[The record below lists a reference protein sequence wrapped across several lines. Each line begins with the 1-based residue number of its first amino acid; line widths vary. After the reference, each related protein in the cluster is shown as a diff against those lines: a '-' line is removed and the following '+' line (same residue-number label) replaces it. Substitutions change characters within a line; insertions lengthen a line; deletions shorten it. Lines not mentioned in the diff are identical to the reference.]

1 MNNDH
6 INADN
11 KIIVI
16 DVIALQKPSE
26 VYAIS
31 IIPTSEK
38 ENLVCKIGCREFKLL
53 K

>member
-6 INADN
+6 INANN
-11 KIIVI
+11 KITFI

-38 ENLVCKIGCREFKLL
+38 ENLICKIGCRDFKLF